1 MAAAARI
8 FNKLT
13 KKDTSNSSS
22 GVHHG
27 SASQPAVSIAAASGK
42 RTSSPSPAI
51 RRTSSLVTNSSA
63 TLATDDT
70 SKLDDI
76 HETRLCLGIKSFYAR
91 TALAA
96 SAHTIADESTM
107 HFDRV
112 SLRPPTFAIV
122 TNFELLKNLR
132 HENLTRYI
140 DIITGKHGTYRVV
153 VVVVAAI
160 EVYMS

>member
-27 SASQPAVSIAAASGK
+27 STSQPAVSIAAASGK

-153 VVVVAAI
+153 VVVAVI